1 MLNQVGPD
9 VVATG
14 SGALDLTGL
23 TFFAAVGATA
33 VVQPSTGTIQTG
45 PTTSSVS
52 IYRGISGPTSF
63 GSGGNTVA
71 NSGTGDFVG
80 IQGVSGMLVVPVGY
94 VSGTLLSDTSTYNSA
109 TFSTLG
115 VTPGTYEWTW
125 GTGANQNFT
134 LNAIAP
140 AVPDSGSTF
149 GLLCLALVTLF
160 GVARFRSRQ
169 LV

>member
-1 MLNQVGPD
+1 L
-9 VVATG
+9 
-14 SGALDLTGL
+14 
-23 TFFAAVGATA
+23 
-33 VVQPSTGTIQTG
+33 
-45 PTTSSVS
+45 
-52 IYRGISGPTSF
+52 
-63 GSGGNTVA
+63 A

-80 IQGVSGMLVVPVGY
+80 IHGFGGLLLVPLGY
-94 VSGTLLSDTSTYNSA
+94 VSGTALFDTSTYNSA

-125 GTGANQNFT
+125 GTGLNQNFT
-134 LNAIAP
+134 LQIPAA